1 MPDGHFYLGIYTNN
15 FLESIKRMS
24 VKTKKKSKYT
34 FFLCLNFLFCNI
46 YRLKK
51 SRVYSTKFL

>member
-24 VKTKKKSKYT
+24 VKTKKNQSIHFSY
-34 FFLCLNFLFCNI
+34 
-46 YRLKK
+46 
-51 SRVYSTKFL
+51 V